1 MKLTSMVLVAALA
14 PATALAGPGT
24 NNQDQTRQ
32 NDRTQSKDQNAQGT
46 QGTPQE
52 SVQVEAFEWST
63 GQGKLGLMLM
73 GLTPQL
79 RSYFGAP
86 NDNGLL
92 VAQVAPNSPAARAGV
107 KVGDVITKVDNQ
119 NVQGADD
126 IAAATSSST
135 SNSVQIKVIR
145 NHKTMNLQAMLG
157 TKNQGQGT

>member
-1 MKLTSMVLVAALA
+1 MKLTSMVLAAALV
-14 PATALAGPGT
+14 PAAAFAGP
-24 NNQDQTRQ
+24 NQNKSD
-32 NDRTQSKDQNAQGT
+32 T
-46 QGTPQE
+46 QGTSNQE
-52 SVQVEAFEWST
+52 TVQVEAFQWST
-63 GQGKLGLMLM
+63 GQGRLGLMLM

-79 RSYFGAP
+79 RSYFGAS
-86 NDNGLL
+86 NDSGLL
-92 VAQVAPNSPAARAGV
+92 VAQVEPNSPAARAGV

-157 TKNQGQGT
+157 SGTKNQGT